1 MERASLYAGPS
12 RLAVVGFAFRFPGPA
27 GEGFWRALREGRDLL
42 GRVPESRWPV
52 ETFYHPRR
60 SEPGST
66 YTRAS
71 GSIGDIDGFDA
82 AFFGMSP
89 REAAQLDPQQRL
101 LLELTWEAFEAGG
114 IRPSSVRGARASV
127 TIGFSGS
134 DLSHRVAGELGAV
147 DGFSMTGV
155 AGSIAANRLS
165 YFFDLRGPSM
175 ALDTACSSSLFAFHQ
190 ACQSILH
197 GESDFAIAGA
207 VSLHV
212 HPFPYIGFSKAGMLS
227 RRGVCAPFDAQAD
240 GYVRS
245 EGAAIM
251 LLKRLDEARAAG
263 DRIFAVVAGSAVN
276 SDGKTNGLTVPS
288 CEAQT
293 ALRRF
298 ADLAGSLSTPEGHR
312 VRGLALNRWADLVPS
327 PLSERARAE
336 AVRELLEGGDR
347 AAARKVLEGLA
358 TDRTVPGEAHAVA
371 QAALLEV
378 LIADGQL
385 DVVEQ
390 RLSNGAGSLTADDRA
405 ELRLALA
412 KARIARG
419 ELDRADAALGD
430 DSSVAAIAQR
440 GWIDLYRGDLKG
452 AMDAFRTA
460 GPYAT
465 DRAAATERTAMMA
478 MLQRIQVASSPEL
491 GAALLT
497 LARGDTATAIT
508 ALRRAA
514 SKLPVEGGRLEV
526 LLLAGQAAARAGG
539 EHETTAIALFDEI
552 LRGDRSESAALPAA
566 ELEWSRLL
574 MRGGRALEAIPH
586 LEHLILTY
594 PNSAFVPEA
603 RRVLERARG
612 VIPKS

>member
-1 MERASLYAGPS
+1 MSRSAKLALWITLALLAPVAGVGAQAISPGFELERSGRYAEAASMYMTTVRADPMNVPALLGLERTLFVLNRMPELLPLVQRARSRAPENAALRSLEVRVYAALNQADS
-12 RLAVVGFAFRFPGPA
+12 LEAVVRRWAATMPQSEVPYREWGLALADHRQWDDARRAYLTGRRTLG
-27 GEGFWRALREGRDLL
+27 GEGTLAIELAELEQRAQN
-42 GRVPESRWPV
+42 W
-52 ETFYHPRR
+52 
-60 SEPGST
+60 
-66 YTRAS
+66 
-71 GSIGDIDGFDA
+71 
-82 AFFGMSP
+82 
-89 REAAQLDPQQRL
+89 EAAAAEWGRAVTRSVDVGPNAASQLADAPPAAR
-101 LLELTWEAFEAGG
+101 ERVARVLTGPDA
-114 IRPSSVRGARASV
+114 SVRTKRVGAEV
-127 TIGFSGS
+127 L
-134 DLSHRVAGELGAV
+134 LSWGQAIEAWAVLEPTLG
-147 DGFSMTGV
+147 DS
-155 AGSIAANRLS
+155 
-165 YFFDLRGPSM
+165 
-175 ALDTACSSSLFAFHQ
+175 
-190 ACQSILH
+190 
-197 GESDFAIAGA
+197 
-207 VSLHV
+207 
-212 HPFPYIGFSKAGMLS
+212 
-227 RRGVCAPFDAQAD
+227 
-240 GYVRS
+240 
-245 EGAAIM
+245 
-251 LLKRLDEARAAG
+251 
-263 DRIFAVVAGSAVN
+263 
-276 SDGKTNGLTVPS
+276 
-288 CEAQT
+288 EAQM

-358 TDRTVPGEAHAVA
+358 TDRNVPGEAHAVA
-371 QAALLEV
+371 EAALLQV

-390 RLSNGAGSLTADDRA
+390 RLAGNTGLTADDR
-405 ELRLALA
+405 EGLRLALA

-419 ELDRADAALGD
+419 ELDRADAALGN

-440 GWIDLYRGDLKG
+440 GWVELYRGNLKD
-452 AMDAFRTA
+452 AMEAFRTA

-478 MLQRIQVASSPEL
+478 MLQRIQVESSPEL

-497 LARGDTATAIT
+497 LARGDTAAGV
-508 ALRRAA
+508 AA
-514 SKLPVEGGRLEV
+514 MRKAAYKLPVEGGRLEV

-539 EHETTAIALFDEI
+539 DHETTAIALFDEI
-552 LRGDRSESAALPAA
+552 VRGGKNSESAALPAA

-574 MRGGRALEAIPH
+574 MRTGHASEAIPH